1 MPWVEDPIGEHVP
14 DPLSPSGWRW
24 RRYDEQPPTSMLPI
38 VTPAEGRTVR
48 YGDHED
54 HVLPVQPPEH
64 PGGDW
69 ANPNAYLSYD
79 DVDSR
84 GIIDTGAP

>member
-1 MPWVEDPIGEHVP
+1 
-14 DPLSPSGWRW
+14 LSPSGFRW
-24 RRYDEQPPTSMLPI
+24 QRYDEPALTQIQPA
-38 VTPAEGRTVR
+38 VTPGRTVR

-54 HVLPVQPPEH
+54 HQLPAREPDGPEH

-84 GIIDTGAP
+84 SIIDRGAPE